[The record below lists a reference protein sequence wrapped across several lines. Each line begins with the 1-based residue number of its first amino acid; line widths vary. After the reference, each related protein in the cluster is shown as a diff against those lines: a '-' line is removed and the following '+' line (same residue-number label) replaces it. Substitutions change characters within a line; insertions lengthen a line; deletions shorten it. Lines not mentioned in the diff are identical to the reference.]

1 MAQESAFREALIFF
15 GEIGIYDVVLP
26 FLLVFTII
34 FAILEKTKVFG
45 MEEVDGVK
53 VTRKNLNALTSFVI
67 GFMVIASSRLVEIIT
82 DISSQVVILL
92 MLSIF
97 FLLLVGSFYNAEDFK
112 DGVFLNKPWNIIFM
126 IIMFIGIITIFLQA
140 IKTKSGESWL
150 EWFWRFMSTHWSSK
164 AVASVILLVVIIGFM
179 FYITKGE
186 KKPKSSKKEKKED

>member
-53 VTRKNLNALTSFVI
+53 VTRKNLNAITSFVI

-126 IIMFIGIITIFLQA
+126 IEFVNFN
-140 IKTKSGESWL
+140 
-150 EWFWRFMSTHWSSK
+150 
-164 AVASVILLVVIIGFM
+164 
-179 FYITKGE
+179 
-186 KKPKSSKKEKKED
+186 

>member
-1 MAQESAFREALIFF
+1 MAEQSAFREALEFF
-15 GEIGIYDVVLP
+15 GDIGIYDVVLP

-53 VTRKNLNALTSFVI
+53 YTKKNLNAIASFVI
-67 GFMVIASSRLVEIIT
+67 AFMVIASSKLVETIT
-82 DISSQVVILL
+82 TISSQVVILL

-112 DGVFLNKPWNIIFM
+112 EGVFLKSPWNAIFM
-126 IIMFIGIITIFLQA
+126 IIMFVGIVFIFLQA

-150 EWFWRFMSTHWSSK
+150 EWFWKFLSEHWSSRGI
-164 AVASVILLVVIIGFM
+164 ASIILLIIIIGFM
-179 FYITKGE
+179 VVVINPKE
-186 KKPKSSKKEKKED
+186 KTKKEVEK